1 MAGRTW
7 GVGRPRLAALAGTAL
22 LAAAVG
28 GAALAQQ
35 GFGDPKLSEA
45 NLRQVAPHTYVIMGF
60 PNVAFVV
67 GDKAILVVDT
77 GLGNANGATVAGVAR
92 KLATKGQTLIL
103 TTTHFHPEHAAG
115 QGGFP
120 PGTQAIRPKVQQEE
134 MDQDGKQIMD
144 LFARN
149 QAMKAFMQDAAL
161 VKADTL
167 FDREHDLDLGQVHAR
182 LLWYGAAHTRGDEII
197 YVPEDRLVVSGD
209 VVQNRISPNIICQTC
224 SPRQWAAV
232 VDEVAKLKPDRV
244 VPDHGELG
252 DGALVGQERGFLLAL
267 DQRAL
272 ELKKQGVP
280 ADAAGKQIQA
290 EFEKTYAGWQGLGN
304 IPQSV
309 QRAYADPR

>member
-1 MAGRTW
+1 MAGRTSTMT
-7 GVGRPRLAALAGTAL
+7 GTIAAAGL
-22 LAAAVG
+22 LAAAI
-28 GAALAQQ
+28 GAAPAFAQQ

-45 NLRQVAPHTYVIMGF
+45 NLKQVAAHTYVIMGF
-60 PNVAFVV
+60 PNCAFVV

-77 GLGNANGATVAGVAR
+77 GLGNSNGKILTEVAR
-92 KLATKGQTLIL
+92 KLATRGQKLIL

-120 PGTQAIRPKVQQEE
+120 AGTQVIRPKVQQDE

-144 LFARN
+144 AFARA
-149 QAMKAFMQDAAL
+149 QAMKPYMQDAAL

-167 FDREHDLDLGQVHAR
+167 FDREDDLDLGGVHAR

-197 YVPEDRLVVSGD
+197 FVPEDKLIVPGD
-209 VVQNRISPNIICQTC
+209 VVQNKISPNIICQTC
-224 SPRQWAAV
+224 SPRQWVAV
-232 VDEVAKLKPDRV
+232 VDEVAKLKPERV
-244 VPDHGELG
+244 VPDHGDLG
-252 DGALVGQERGFLLAL
+252 DGSLVAQERGFLVAL
-267 DQRAL
+267 DARAM

-309 QRAYADPR
+309 QRAYADPRG

>member
-1 MAGRTW
+1 MAGA
-7 GVGRPRLAALAGTAL
+7 VV

-28 GAALAQQ
+28 GAPALAQQ
-35 GFGDPKLSEA
+35 GFGNPKLSEA

-60 PNVAFVV
+60 PNCAFIV

-77 GLGNANGATVAGVAR
+77 GLGDANGKTLTDVGH
-92 KLATKGQTLIL
+92 KLATKGQKLIL

-120 PGTQAIRPKVQQEE
+120 PGTQVIRPKAQQDE
-134 MDQDGKQIMD
+134 MDQDGKAIMEV
-144 LFARN
+144 FARN
-149 QAMKAFMQDAAL
+149 PAMKPFMQDAAL

-167 FDREHDLDLGQVHAR
+167 FDREHDLDLGAVHAK
-182 LLWYGAAHTRGDEII
+182 LYWYGAAHTRGDEII
-197 YVPEDRLVVSGD
+197 YVPEDKLVVSGD
-209 VVQNRISPNIICQTC
+209 VVQNRISPNVICQTC
-224 SPRQWAAV
+224 SPRQWIAV
-232 VDEVAKLKPDRV
+232 VDQVARLRPERV
-244 VPDHGELG
+244 VPDHGDLG
-252 DGALVGQERGFLLAL
+252 DGSLVAQERGFLVAL
-267 DQRAL
+267 DQRAM
-272 ELKKQGVP
+272 ELKKQGVA